1 MHNEQCKIWRFFM
14 NIKCIALDLDRTTL
28 NANGRLSE
36 GNYKALCHA
45 IENGVH
51 IVIASGRSFDTLPKD
66 VLAVPGIEYAIT
78 SNGAAIYHIP
88 TKTCLHE
95 YKMTPD
101 SIECVLQVAGKY
113 QVALEVFIDGVA
125 YALKSYV
132 EDPVAYGT
140 TPQAIPYIQ
149 STRNPVADI
158 VSFIREHI
166 DHIDS
171 MDIVVS
177 NDQQKQL
184 IWDKLKCSC
193 NEIYITSSVSQLIEI
208 SHKDAGK
215 HSGLRFIREYLNLNS
230 EETAAFGD
238 GDNDIDLLNEAGIGI
253 AMENASPKCKEAATY
268 ITKHHDKDG
277 VAYGI
282 LKLLKI

>member
-1 MHNEQCKIWRFFM
+1 M
-14 NIKCIALDLDRTTL
+14 NIKCIAFDLDRTTL
-28 NANGRLSE
+28 NASGRLSD
-36 GNYKALCHA
+36 GNYNALCHA

-88 TKTCLHE
+88 TSTCLHE
-95 YKMTPD
+95 YKMTPA
-101 SIECVLQVAGKY
+101 SVECIIQIAKQHETV
-113 QVALEVFIDGVA
+113 
-125 YALKSYV
+125 S
-132 EDPVAYGT
+132 YGT

-149 STRNPVADI
+149 STRIPIDDI
-158 VSFIREHI
+158 ISFIREHI

-177 NDQQKQL
+177 GEQQKQL
-184 IWDKLKCSC
+184 IWNELKYNCD
-193 NEIYITSSVSQLIEI
+193 EIYITSSVSQLIEI

-215 HSGLRFIREYLNLNS
+215 HSGLRFIREYLNLKP

-238 GDNDIDLLNEAGIGI
+238 GDNDIDLLKEAGIGI
-253 AMENASPKCKEAATY
+253 AMENASSKCKDAATF

-282 LKLLKI
+282 TEFLKI

>member
-1 MHNEQCKIWRFFM
+1 MYNKCEIWRFLM

-28 NANGRLSE
+28 NASGRLSD
-36 GNYKALCHA
+36 GNYNALCHA

-88 TKTCLHE
+88 TSTCLHE
-95 YKMTPD
+95 YKMTPA
-101 SIECVLQVAGKY
+101 SVECIIQIAK
-113 QVALEVFIDGVA
+113 QHETALEVFIDGKA
-125 YALKSYV
+125 YALKAYV
-132 EDPVAYGT
+132 EDPVSYGT

-149 STRNPVADI
+149 STRIPIDDI
-158 VSFIREHI
+158 
-166 DHIDS
+166 
-171 MDIVVS
+171 
-177 NDQQKQL
+177 
-184 IWDKLKCSC
+184 
-193 NEIYITSSVSQLIEI
+193 I
-208 SHKDAGK
+208 S
-215 HSGLRFIREYLNLNS
+215 FIREYLNLKP

-238 GDNDIDLLNEAGIGI
+238 GDNDIDLLKEAGIGI
-253 AMENASPKCKEAATY
+253 AMENASSKCKDAATF

-282 LKLLKI
+282 TEFLKI